1 VSGDYSAA
9 GSDDARHD
17 GDSVC
22 RRIGDVVA
30 DEGVGGR
37 GVIAKAAAQL
47 RPGANSGRRSDRKR
61 AGRAQH
67 RALSEH
73 LHPVADQATILADG
87 GAAGAAELDV
97 GLAAIARVWSD
108 FKGHDL
114 DSRVT
119 AP

>member
-1 VSGDYSAA
+1 VDYSAA
-9 GSDDARHD
+9 GSDDARDD
-17 GDSVC
+17 GDRV
-22 RRIGDVVA
+22 RGRIDDVVA
-30 DEGVGGR
+30 DEGVGRR
-37 GVIAKAAAQL
+37 GVVAEAAAQL
-47 RPGANSGRRSDRKR
+47 RPGANSRRRSDRKR

-67 RALSEH
+67 RASSEH
-73 LHPVADQATILADG
+73 LHPVPDQATILADG
-87 GAAGAAELDV
+87 CAAGAAELDV